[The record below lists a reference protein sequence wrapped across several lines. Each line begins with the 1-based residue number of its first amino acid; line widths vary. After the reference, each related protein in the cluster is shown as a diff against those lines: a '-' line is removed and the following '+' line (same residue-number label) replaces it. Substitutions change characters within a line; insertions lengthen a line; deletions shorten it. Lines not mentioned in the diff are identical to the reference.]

1 MTARHIDATD
11 KTDGSHVVKIL
22 WNENDG
28 ERELTVRMPA
38 AGTDA
43 TDRVDV
49 DLLPVPEEDPATT
62 SAWKAGRRRASWR
75 RSTDGSMIRASRPTR
90 SRER

>member
-43 TDRVDV
+43 TD
-49 DLLPVPEEDPATT
+49 LSLIHISE
-62 SAWKAGRRRASWR
+62 
-75 RSTDGSMIRASRPTR
+75 PTR
-90 SRER
+90 H

>member
-43 TDRVDV
+43 TDRCLWSNKRV
-49 DLLPVPEEDPATT
+49 
-62 SAWKAGRRRASWR
+62 RRHHQ
-75 RSTDGSMIRASRPTR
+75 I
-90 SRER
+90 